1 MILDRSFLL
10 RRKEAIK
17 RLLLLPKWWG
27 RSDKW
32 IADDFG
38 LVSESISRYR
48 ESQGVTIVTPLEL
61 NLTKDQRVA
70 LETEILKRERVSK
83 DGQVQ
88 PVTCRVGAWGCGN
101 PKGR

>member
-1 MILDRSFLL
+1 M
-10 RRKEAIK
+10 
-17 RLLLLPKWWG
+17 
-27 RSDKW
+27 
-32 IADDFG
+32 
-38 LVSESISRYR
+38 SINRYR
-48 ESQGVTIVTPLEL
+48 EQQGLTIVNPSEL
-61 NLTKDQRVA
+61 KLTQEQRVA

>member
-1 MILDRSFLL
+1 MGCTNVQPGD
-10 RRKEAIK
+10 
-17 RLLLLPKWWG
+17 
-27 RSDKW
+27 
-32 IADDFG
+32 
-38 LVSESISRYR
+38 
-48 ESQGVTIVTPLEL
+48 L
-61 NLTKDQRVA
+61 NLTQEQRVA